1 MVRIM
6 DIVQLISALAGVL
19 GFGLAAFVAFFVVKN
34 GVMKST
40 SEAQSSTIDAMR
52 SEIQTLRE
60 RVEDTEKENIRLE
73 LTIQTICA
81 ALEKKN
87 FVITIQGEMVNIED
101 RRSGGRSTHTRIR
114 RVPGSSSQ
122 DDTI

>member
-1 MVRIM
+1 M
-6 DIVQLISALAGVL
+6 
-19 GFGLAAFVAFFVVKN
+19 AAFVAYFVVKN

-40 SEAQSSTIDAMR
+40 SEAQNSTMDAMGK
-52 SEIQTLRE
+52 EIQILRE
-60 RVEDTEKENIRLE
+60 RVDDAEKENIRLE

-87 FVITIQGEMVNIED
+87 FFITIQGEMVNIED

-114 RVPGSSSQ
+114 RVPAASQ
-122 DDTI
+122 DNDI